1 LPGGIGRLVT
11 VIGKLRLFRNDL
23 NHAAFIDLK
32 FEPNSADS
40 FSKKLRD
47 EVANIES
54 FFIKRKNL

>member
-1 LPGGIGRLVT
+1 MT